1 MWLRLPYL
9 GHMVP
14 LMGQTDPVSV
24 GLADVVAKEL
34 TARGYTTLRSRAA
47 VTNIKPSTLDRYLK
61 AERPFKITE
70 LAKVA
75 DALGMSLSELAG
87 AAEEAA

>member
-1 MWLRLPYL
+1 
-9 GHMVP
+9 
-14 LMGQTDPVSV
+14 MGQTDPVSV

-34 TARGYTTLRSRAA
+34 TARGYTTLRARAA
-47 VTNIKPSTLDRYLK
+47 VTNIKPSTLDRRLK
-61 AERPFKITE
+61 GQKPFKVPE

-87 AAEEAA
+87 AVEDVA